1 MLIIILNATRKPS
14 NQAVTMTNSG
24 IFSENALQFRG
35 LEPDPRM
42 ESVEHAKSVV
52 ERDHR
57 SQINGL
63 DEAIR
68 GETCNVALRYRLM
81 AHGAHQFPAHVNRR
95 SLPLRPV
102 AKRLPQ
108 PAVQLGLA
116 IGDFM

>member
-1 MLIIILNATRKPS
+1 
-14 NQAVTMTNSG
+14 
-24 IFSENALQFRG
+24 
-35 LEPDPRM
+35 M

-63 DEAIR
+63 DKSIR
-68 GETCNVALRYRLM
+68 WQPCDMVPLHYSFL
-81 AHGAHQFPAHVNRR
+81 AHGAHQFAAHVNRR
-95 SLPLRPV
+95 GLPLHPV

-116 IGDFM
+116 IGEFM